1 MKNCHFFILPFD
13 LFLVNLQINIYY
25 IMDNEENELTQ
36 GGGQIFDINIE
47 EHMKTAY
54 INYSM
59 SVIVSRA
66 LPDVRDGLKPVHRR
80 VLFGMFE
87 LGLYSN
93 RPTKKSARIV
103 GEVLGKY
110 HPHGDSSVYDAMV
123 RLAQPWSMRY
133 PLVDG
138 QGNFGSIDGDSPAA
152 MRYTEAR
159 LSKLAEEMLADLDKD
174 TVDFQNNFDD
184 SLREPV
190 VLPAKIPNLLL
201 NGSSGIA
208 VGMAT
213 NMPPHNLGEIV
224 DGIIAYIDNRDI
236 TVEELMNF
244 IKGPDFPTGGLI
256 YGIDGVIE
264 AYKTGRGR
272 VVVRGEAEF
281 VENNNKSQIIIHSIP
296 YQVNKSDLVQK
307 IANLVESKKIDGIT
321 DIRDESDRDGIRV
334 VIDLRRD
341 ANANV
346 ILNSLYKFSPLQS
359 SFSINNIALVN
370 GKPETLNLIQ
380 LIHYYVEHRHE
391 VIIRRS
397 KYELNEAEKRAHI
410 LQGLLKALDFID
422 EVIAIIRASETV
434 DLAKTNLMERF
445 DFSDIQASAI
455 VDMRLRTLT
464 GLERDKLESEY
475 NELMKKI
482 AYLKDVLS
490 NVDLQMQIIKDEL
503 LEIKQKYNDKPRT
516 EIDVHGKNVRIED
529 LIADEPVVI
538 TISHLGYIKR
548 TKLSDYR
555 SQNRGGKGKI
565 ASDIRNEDFIENIY
579 IATNHDYLLLF
590 TKKGKV
596 YWLRVFE
603 IPEAARNA
611 KGKPI
616 QNLIAIDA
624 DDKIQ
629 TIINTKNLED
639 ADAIKDDYVIFITTN
654 GIIKKTSLTFYA
666 RPRSSGIIALGIQED
681 DNLLQ
686 VAHTHGNSEIFVAT
700 SEGKAV
706 RFDEKEVRPMGR
718 TATGVKALS
727 LNSSTD
733 KVIGMVALENEN
745 QQILVISEKGYGKRS
760 LLSAYRKTHRGAKGV
775 KAMNITDKTG
785 NIVGIIDVDN
795 PDDDIMIIT
804 KNGIG
809 IRLNISNIPLL
820 NRVTQGVRIINL
832 NSDDAIAS
840 VAKIAH
846 DIDNGTINEIKD
858 DNLDIDETDVT
869 INQDANIDEF

>member
-1 MKNCHFFILPFD
+1 M
-13 LFLVNLQINIYY
+13 Y
-25 IMDNEENELTQ
+25 
-36 GGGQIFDINIE
+36 
-47 EHMKTAY
+47 
-54 INYSM
+54 
-59 SVIVSRA
+59 
-66 LPDVRDGLKPVHRR
+66 
-80 VLFGMFE
+80 E
-87 LGLYSN
+87 LGLFSN

-133 PLVDG
+133 PLVEG

-152 MRYTEAR
+152 MRYTEAK
-159 LSKLAEEMLADLDKD
+159 LTKLAEEMLADLEKD

-184 SLREPV
+184 SLKEPT

-201 NGSSGIA
+201 NGASGIA

-213 NMPPHNLGEIV
+213 NMPPHNLSEVV

-236 TVEELMNF
+236 TVEELMNY
-244 IKGPDFPTGGLI
+244 IKGPDCPTGGLI

-264 AYKTGRGR
+264 AYNTGRGR
-272 VVVRGEAEF
+272 VCIRGEAEII
-281 VENNNKSQIIIHSIP
+281 EHNNKHQIIISSIP

-307 IANLVESKKIDGIT
+307 MAALVESKKIDGIT
-321 DIRDESDRDGIRV
+321 DIRDESDREGIRI
-334 VIDLRRD
+334 VIDMRRD

-346 ILNSLYKFSPLQS
+346 ILNSLYRFSPLQS
-359 SFSINNIALVN
+359 TFSINNIALVN

-397 KYELNEAEKRAHI
+397 QYELNEAEKRAHI
-410 LQGLLKALDFID
+410 LEGLLKALDFID
-422 EVIAIIRASETV
+422 EVIAIIRSSETV
-434 DLAKTNLMERF
+434 EIAKNGLMQRF
-445 DFSDIQASAI
+445 DFTDIQATAI
-455 VDMRLRTLT
+455 IDMRLRTLT
-464 GLERDKLESEY
+464 GLERDKLQSEY
-475 NELMKKI
+475 DELMKKI
-482 AYLKDVLS
+482 AYLKHVLS
-490 NVDLQMQIIKDEL
+490 DENLQMQIIKDEL
-503 LEIKQKYNDKPRT
+503 LEIKQKYGDKPRT
-516 EIDVHGKNVRIED
+516 DIDIHGKNVRIED

-565 ASDIRNEDFIENIY
+565 ASDIRDEDFIENLY

-590 TKKGKV
+590 TRKGKV

-616 QNLIAIDA
+616 QNLIALDS

-629 TIINTKNLED
+629 TIINTKNLD
-639 ADAIKDDYVIFITTN
+639 DHDAIKNDYVIFITTK
-654 GIIKKTSLTFYA
+654 GIIKKTSLTAFA
-666 RPRSSGIIALGIQED
+666 RPRSTGIIALNIRDGD
-681 DNLLQ
+681 DLLQ
-686 VAHTHGNSEIFVAT
+686 VALTHGKSEIVVAT
-700 SEGKAV
+700 SQGKTV
-706 RFDEKEVRPMGR
+706 RFNEEEVRPMGR
-718 TATGVKALS
+718 TAIGVKAITLS
-727 LNSSTD
+727 SKDDS
-733 KVIGMVALENEN
+733 VIGMVVMEDEN

-760 LLSAYRKTHRGAKGV
+760 FLSAYRKTHRATKGI
-775 KAMNITDKTG
+775 KAMNITEKTG
-785 NIVGIIDVDN
+785 KLISIIDVTN
-795 PDDDIMIIT
+795 ENDDIMLIT

-809 IRLNISNIPLL
+809 IRLNISNIRLQ
-820 NRVTQGVRIINL
+820 NRVTQGSRLIQLQN
-832 NSDDAIAS
+832 DDAIAS

-846 DIDNGTINEIKD
+846 DIDDDDTENIEAEISLEENNE
-858 DNLDIDETDVT
+858 
-869 INQDANIDEF
+869 

>member
-1 MKNCHFFILPFD
+1 
-13 LFLVNLQINIYY
+13 
-25 IMDNEENELTQ
+25 MDNEENELTQ

-80 VLFGMFE
+80 VLFGMYE

-133 PLVDG
+133 PLVEG

-159 LSKLAEEMLADLDKD
+159 LSKLAEEMLADLEKD

-184 SLREPV
+184 SLREPM
-190 VLPAKIPNLLL
+190 VLPSKIPNLLL

-213 NMPPHNLGEIV
+213 NMPPHNLGEVV

-236 TVEELMNF
+236 TVEELMNY

-272 VVVRGEAEF
+272 VVIRGEAEF
-281 VENNNKSQIIIHSIP
+281 VENNNKSQIIISSIP

-307 IANLVESKKIDGIT
+307 IADLVESKKIDGIT

-434 DLAKTNLMERF
+434 DIAKANLMERF
-445 DFSDIQASAI
+445 DFSDIQAAAI

-475 NELMKKI
+475 DELMKKI

-490 NVDLQMQIIKDEL
+490 NVDLQMQIIKNEL

-565 ASDIRNEDFIENIY
+565 ASDIRNEDFIENLY

-629 TIINTKNLED
+629 TIINTKNLEN

-666 RPRSSGIIALGIQED
+666 RPRNSGIIALGIQDD

-686 VAHTHGNSEIFVAT
+686 VALTHGNSEIFVAT

-706 RFDEKEVRPMGR
+706 RFNEEEVRPMGR

-760 LLSAYRKTHRGAKGV
+760 LLSAYRKTHRGAKGI
-775 KAMNITDKTG
+775 KAMNTTDKTG
-785 NIVGIIDVDN
+785 NLISIIDVDN

-809 IRLNISNIPLL
+809 IRLNISNMPLL

-846 DIDNGTINEIKD
+846 DIDNSSINEIEE
-858 DNLDIDETDVT
+858 DNIDIDETDATDAT
-869 INQDANIDEF
+869 INQDANLEEL

>member
-1 MKNCHFFILPFD
+1 
-13 LFLVNLQINIYY
+13 
-25 IMDNEENELTQ
+25 MDNEENELTQ

-80 VLFGMFE
+80 VLFGMYE

-133 PLVDG
+133 PLVEG

-159 LSKLAEEMLADLDKD
+159 LSKLAEEMLADLEKD

-184 SLREPV
+184 SLREPM
-190 VLPAKIPNLLL
+190 VLPSKIPNLLL

-213 NMPPHNLGEIV
+213 NMPPHNLGEVV

-272 VVVRGEAEF
+272 VVIRGEAEF
-281 VENNNKSQIIIHSIP
+281 VENNNKSQIIISSIP

-307 IANLVESKKIDGIT
+307 IADLVESKKIDGIT

-434 DLAKTNLMERF
+434 DIAKANLMERF
-445 DFSDIQASAI
+445 DFSDIQATAI

-475 NELMKKI
+475 DELMKKI

-490 NVDLQMQIIKDEL
+490 NVDLQMQIIKNEL

-565 ASDIRNEDFIENIY
+565 ASDIRNEDFIENLY

-629 TIINTKNLED
+629 TIINTKNLEN

-666 RPRSSGIIALGIQED
+666 RPRNSGIIALGIQDD

-686 VAHTHGNSEIFVAT
+686 VALTHGNSEIFVAT

-706 RFDEKEVRPMGR
+706 RFNEEEVRPMGR

-760 LLSAYRKTHRGAKGV
+760 LLSAYRKTHRGAKGI
-775 KAMNITDKTG
+775 KAMNTTDKTG
-785 NIVGIIDVDN
+785 NLISIIDVDN

-809 IRLNISNIPLL
+809 IRLNISNMPLL

-846 DIDNGTINEIKD
+846 DIDNSSINEIEE
-858 DNLDIDETDVT
+858 DNLDIDETDAT
-869 INQDANIDEF
+869 INQDANLEEL

>member
-152 MRYTEAR
+152 MRYTEAK

-184 SLREPV
+184 SLREPM

-236 TVEELMNF
+236 TVEELMKF

-281 VENNNKSQIIIHSIP
+281 VENNNKSQIIISSIP

-307 IANLVESKKIDGIT
+307 IADLVESKKIDGIT

-397 KYELNEAEKRAHI
+397 RYELNEAEKRAHI

-434 DLAKTNLMERF
+434 DIAKTNLMERF

>member
-1 MKNCHFFILPFD
+1 
-13 LFLVNLQINIYY
+13 
-25 IMDNEENELTQ
+25 MDNEENELTQ

-80 VLFGMFE
+80 VLFGMYE

-133 PLVDG
+133 PLVEG

-159 LSKLAEEMLADLDKD
+159 LSKLAEEMLADLEKD

-184 SLREPV
+184 SLREPM
-190 VLPAKIPNLLL
+190 VLPSKIPNLLL

-213 NMPPHNLGEIV
+213 NMPPHNLGEVV

-272 VVVRGEAEF
+272 VVIRGEAEF
-281 VENNNKSQIIIHSIP
+281 VENNNKSQIIISSIP

-307 IANLVESKKIDGIT
+307 IADLVESKKIDGIT

-434 DLAKTNLMERF
+434 DIAKANLMERF
-445 DFSDIQASAI
+445 DFSDIQATAI

-475 NELMKKI
+475 DELMKKI

-490 NVDLQMQIIKDEL
+490 NVDLQMQIIKNEL

-565 ASDIRNEDFIENIY
+565 ASDIRNEDFIENLY

-629 TIINTKNLED
+629 TIINTKNLEN

-666 RPRSSGIIALGIQED
+666 RPRNSGIIALGIQDD

-686 VAHTHGNSEIFVAT
+686 VALTHGNSEIFVAT

-706 RFDEKEVRPMGR
+706 RFNEGEVRPMGR

-760 LLSAYRKTHRGAKGV
+760 LLSAYRKTHRGAKGI
-775 KAMNITDKTG
+775 KAMNTTDKTG
-785 NIVGIIDVDN
+785 NLISIIDVDN

-809 IRLNISNIPLL
+809 IRLNISNMPLL

-846 DIDNGTINEIKD
+846 DIDNSSINEIEE
-858 DNLDIDETDVT
+858 DNIDIDETDATDAT
-869 INQDANIDEF
+869 INQDANLEEL

>member
-1 MKNCHFFILPFD
+1 
-13 LFLVNLQINIYY
+13 
-25 IMDNEENELTQ
+25 MDNEANELTQ

-152 MRYTEAR
+152 MRYTEAK

-184 SLREPV
+184 SLREPM
-190 VLPAKIPNLLL
+190 VLPSKIPNLLL

-236 TVEELMNF
+236 TVEELMKF

-281 VENNNKSQIIIHSIP
+281 VENNNKSQIIISSIP

-307 IANLVESKKIDGIT
+307 IADLVESKKIDGIT

-397 KYELNEAEKRAHI
+397 RYELNEAEKRAHI

-434 DLAKTNLMERF
+434 DIAKTNLMERF

>member
-1 MKNCHFFILPFD
+1 
-13 LFLVNLQINIYY
+13 
-25 IMDNEENELTQ
+25 MDNEENELTQ

-80 VLFGMFE
+80 VLFGMYE

-133 PLVDG
+133 PLVEG

-159 LSKLAEEMLADLDKD
+159 LSKLAEEMLADLEKD

-184 SLREPV
+184 SLREPM
-190 VLPAKIPNLLL
+190 VLPSKIPNLLL

-213 NMPPHNLGEIV
+213 NMPPHNLGEVV

-272 VVVRGEAEF
+272 VVIRGEAEF
-281 VENNNKSQIIIHSIP
+281 VENNNKSQIIISSIP

-307 IANLVESKKIDGIT
+307 IADLVESKKIDGIT

-434 DLAKTNLMERF
+434 DIAKANLMERF
-445 DFSDIQASAI
+445 DFSDIQATAI

-475 NELMKKI
+475 DELMKKI

-490 NVDLQMQIIKDEL
+490 NVDLQMQIIKNEL

-565 ASDIRNEDFIENIY
+565 ASDIRNEDFIENLY

-629 TIINTKNLED
+629 TIINTKNLENT
-639 ADAIKDDYVIFITTN
+639 DAIKDDYVIFITTN

-666 RPRSSGIIALGIQED
+666 RPRNSGIIALGIQDD

-686 VAHTHGNSEIFVAT
+686 VALTHGNSEIFVAT

-706 RFDEKEVRPMGR
+706 RFNEEEVRPMGR

-760 LLSAYRKTHRGAKGV
+760 LLSAYRKTHRGAKGI
-775 KAMNITDKTG
+775 KAMNTTDKTG
-785 NIVGIIDVDN
+785 NLISIIDVDN

-809 IRLNISNIPLL
+809 IRLNISNMPLL

-846 DIDNGTINEIKD
+846 DIDNSSINEIEE
-858 DNLDIDETDVT
+858 DNIDIDETDAT
-869 INQDANIDEF
+869 INQDANLDEL

>member
-1 MKNCHFFILPFD
+1 
-13 LFLVNLQINIYY
+13 
-25 IMDNEENELTQ
+25 MDNEENELTQ

-80 VLFGMFE
+80 VLFGMYE

-133 PLVDG
+133 PLVEG

-159 LSKLAEEMLADLDKD
+159 LSKLAEEMLADLEKD

-184 SLREPV
+184 SLREPM
-190 VLPAKIPNLLL
+190 VLPSKIPNLLL

-213 NMPPHNLGEIV
+213 NMPPHNLGEVV

-236 TVEELMNF
+236 TVEELMNY

-272 VVVRGEAEF
+272 VVIRGEAEF
-281 VENNNKSQIIIHSIP
+281 VENNNKSQIIISSIP

-307 IANLVESKKIDGIT
+307 IADLVESKKIDGIT

-434 DLAKTNLMERF
+434 DIAKANLMERF
-445 DFSDIQASAI
+445 DFSDIQATAI

-475 NELMKKI
+475 DELMKKI

-490 NVDLQMQIIKDEL
+490 NVDLQMQIIKNEL

-565 ASDIRNEDFIENIY
+565 ASDIRNEDFIENLY

-629 TIINTKNLED
+629 TIINTKNLEN

-666 RPRSSGIIALGIQED
+666 RPRNSGIIALGIQDD

-686 VAHTHGNSEIFVAT
+686 VALTHGNSEIFVAT

-706 RFDEKEVRPMGR
+706 RFNEGEVRPMGR

-760 LLSAYRKTHRGAKGV
+760 LLSAYRKTHRGAKGI
-775 KAMNITDKTG
+775 KAMNTTDKTG
-785 NIVGIIDVDN
+785 NLISIIDVDN

-809 IRLNISNIPLL
+809 IRLNISNMPLL

-846 DIDNGTINEIKD
+846 DIDNSSINEMEE
-858 DNLDIDETDVT
+858 DNLDIDETDAT
-869 INQDANIDEF
+869 INQNANLEEL

>member
-1 MKNCHFFILPFD
+1 
-13 LFLVNLQINIYY
+13 
-25 IMDNEENELTQ
+25 
-36 GGGQIFDINIE
+36 
-47 EHMKTAY
+47 
-54 INYSM
+54 
-59 SVIVSRA
+59 
-66 LPDVRDGLKPVHRR
+66 
-80 VLFGMFE
+80 
-87 LGLYSN
+87 
-93 RPTKKSARIV
+93 
-103 GEVLGKY
+103 
-110 HPHGDSSVYDAMV
+110 
-123 RLAQPWSMRY
+123 
-133 PLVDG
+133 
-138 QGNFGSIDGDSPAA
+138 
-152 MRYTEAR
+152 
-159 LSKLAEEMLADLDKD
+159 
-174 TVDFQNNFDD
+174 
-184 SLREPV
+184 
-190 VLPAKIPNLLL
+190 
-201 NGSSGIA
+201 
-208 VGMAT
+208 
-213 NMPPHNLGEIV
+213 
-224 DGIIAYIDNRDI
+224 
-236 TVEELMNF
+236 
-244 IKGPDFPTGGLI
+244 
-256 YGIDGVIE
+256 
-264 AYKTGRGR
+264 
-272 VVVRGEAEF
+272 
-281 VENNNKSQIIIHSIP
+281 
-296 YQVNKSDLVQK
+296 
-307 IANLVESKKIDGIT
+307 
-321 DIRDESDRDGIRV
+321 
-334 VIDLRRD
+334 
-341 ANANV
+341 
-346 ILNSLYKFSPLQS
+346 KFSPLQS

-380 LIHYYVEHRHE
+380 LIHYCVEHRHE

-434 DLAKTNLMERF
+434 DIAKANLMERF
-445 DFSDIQASAI
+445 DFSDIQATAI

-475 NELMKKI
+475 DELMKKI

-490 NVDLQMQIIKDEL
+490 NVDLQMQIIKNEL

-565 ASDIRNEDFIENIY
+565 ASDIRNEDFIENLY

-629 TIINTKNLED
+629 TIINTKNLEN

-666 RPRSSGIIALGIQED
+666 RPRNSGIIALGIQDD

-686 VAHTHGNSEIFVAT
+686 VALTHGNSEIFVAT

-706 RFDEKEVRPMGR
+706 RFNEEEVRPMGR

-760 LLSAYRKTHRGAKGV
+760 LLSAYRKTHRGAKGI
-775 KAMNITDKTG
+775 KAMNTTDKTG
-785 NIVGIIDVDN
+785 NLVSIIDVDN

-809 IRLNISNIPLL
+809 IRLNISNMPLL

-846 DIDNGTINEIKD
+846 DIDNSSINEI
-858 DNLDIDETDVT
+858 E
-869 INQDANIDEF
+869 

>member
-1 MKNCHFFILPFD
+1 
-13 LFLVNLQINIYY
+13 
-25 IMDNEENELTQ
+25 MDNENELTQ
-36 GGGQIFDINIE
+36 EGGQIFDINIE

-80 VLFGMFE
+80 VLYGMDG
-87 LGLYSN
+87 LGLASN
-93 RPTKKSARIV
+93 KATKKSARIV

-133 PLVDG
+133 PLVEG

-159 LSKLAEEMLADLDKD
+159 LTKLAEEMLADLDKD

-184 SLREPV
+184 SLTEPT

-201 NGSSGIA
+201 NGASGIA

-213 NMPPHNLGEIV
+213 NMPPHNLGEVVDAIV
-224 DGIIAYIDNRDI
+224 AYIDNRNI
-236 TVEELMNF
+236 TVEELMNY
-244 IKGPDFPTGGLI
+244 IKGPDFPTGGII

-281 VENNNKSQIIIHSIP
+281 VENNNKSQIIISSIP

-307 IANLVESKKIDGIT
+307 IAELVETKKIDGIT
-321 DIRDESDRDGIRV
+321 DIRDESNREGIRI

-391 VIIRRS
+391 VVIRRS
-397 KYELNEAEKRAHI
+397 KFELNEAEKRAHI

-434 DLAKTNLMERF
+434 DIAKTNLIERF
-445 DFSDIQASAI
+445 DFSDIQATAI

-464 GLERDKLESEY
+464 GLERDKLQSEY
-475 NELMKKI
+475 DELMKKI
-482 AYLKDVLS
+482 AYLKDILS
-490 NVDLQMQIIKDEL
+490 NVDLQMKIIKDEL
-503 LEIKQKYNDKPRT
+503 LEIKEKYNDKTRT

-538 TISHLGYIKR
+538 TISHMGYIKR
-548 TKLSDYR
+548 TKLTDYR

-590 TKKGKV
+590 TKKAKV

-629 TIINTKNLED
+629 TIINTKNLD
-639 ADAIKDDYVIFITTN
+639 NPDAIKDDYVIFITTK
-654 GIIKKTSLTFYA
+654 GIIKKTSLSFYA
-666 RPRSSGIIALGIQED
+666 RPRSSGIIALGIQD
-681 DNLLQ
+681 DDDLLQ
-686 VAHTHGNSEIFVAT
+686 VALTHGNSEIFVAT

-706 RFDEKEVRPMGR
+706 RFNEKEVRPMGR

-727 LNSSTD
+727 LNSDTD

-760 LLSAYRKTHRGAKGV
+760 LLSAYRKTHRSAKGI
-775 KAMNITDKTG
+775 KAMNITSKTG
-785 NIVGIIDVDN
+785 NLIGIIDVN
-795 PDDDIMIIT
+795 NENDDIMIIT

-809 IRLNISNIPLL
+809 IRLNIANIPLL

-840 VAKIAH
+840 IAKIAH
-846 DIDNGTINEIKD
+846 DIDSSSLNEDDETPDTNETDIIINQ
-858 DNLDIDETDVT
+858 DNDIDE
-869 INQDANIDEF
+869 F

>member
-1 MKNCHFFILPFD
+1 
-13 LFLVNLQINIYY
+13 
-25 IMDNEENELTQ
+25 MDNEENELTQ

-80 VLFGMFE
+80 VLFGMYE

-133 PLVDG
+133 PLVEG

-159 LSKLAEEMLADLDKD
+159 LSKLAEEMLADLEKD

-184 SLREPV
+184 SLREPM
-190 VLPAKIPNLLL
+190 VLPSKIPNLLL

-213 NMPPHNLGEIV
+213 NMPPHNLGEVV

-272 VVVRGEAEF
+272 VVIRGEAEF
-281 VENNNKSQIIIHSIP
+281 VENNNKSQIIISSIP

-307 IANLVESKKIDGIT
+307 IADLVESKKIDGIT

-434 DLAKTNLMERF
+434 DIAKANLMERF
-445 DFSDIQASAI
+445 DFSDIQATAI

-475 NELMKKI
+475 DELMKKI

-490 NVDLQMQIIKDEL
+490 NVDLQMQIIKNEL

-565 ASDIRNEDFIENIY
+565 ASDIRNEDFIENLY

-629 TIINTKNLED
+629 TIINTKNLEN

-666 RPRSSGIIALGIQED
+666 RPRNSGIIALGIQDD

-686 VAHTHGNSEIFVAT
+686 VALTHGNSEIFVAT

-706 RFDEKEVRPMGR
+706 RFNEEEVRPMGR

-760 LLSAYRKTHRGAKGV
+760 LLSAYRKTHRGAKGI
-775 KAMNITDKTG
+775 KAMNTTDKTG
-785 NIVGIIDVDN
+785 NLISIIDVDN

-809 IRLNISNIPLL
+809 IRLNISNMPLL

-846 DIDNGTINEIKD
+846 DIDNSSINEIEE
-858 DNLDIDETDVT
+858 DNIDIDETDAT
-869 INQDANIDEF
+869 INQDANLEEL

>member
-1 MKNCHFFILPFD
+1 
-13 LFLVNLQINIYY
+13 
-25 IMDNEENELTQ
+25 MDNEANELTQ

-152 MRYTEAR
+152 MRYTEAK

-184 SLREPV
+184 SLREPM
-190 VLPAKIPNLLL
+190 VLPSKIPNLLL

-213 NMPPHNLGEIV
+213 NMPPHNLGEVI

-281 VENNNKSQIIIHSIP
+281 VENNNKSQIIISSIP

-307 IANLVESKKIDGIT
+307 IADLVESKKIDGIT

-397 KYELNEAEKRAHI
+397 RYELNEAEKRAHI

-434 DLAKTNLMERF
+434 DIAKTNLMERF

-706 RFDEKEVRPMGR
+706 RFNEKEVRPMGR

-733 KVIGMVALENEN
+733 KVIGMVALESEN

-785 NIVGIIDVDN
+785 NIVSIIDVDN

-846 DIDNGTINEIKD
+846 DIDNGSINEIEE
-858 DNLDIDETDVT
+858 DNLNNDETDVT
-869 INQDANIDEF
+869 INQDANLDEF

>member
-1 MKNCHFFILPFD
+1 
-13 LFLVNLQINIYY
+13 
-25 IMDNEENELTQ
+25 MDNEENELTQ

-80 VLFGMFE
+80 VLFGMYE

-133 PLVDG
+133 PLVEG

-159 LSKLAEEMLADLDKD
+159 LSKLAEEMLADLEKD

-184 SLREPV
+184 SLREPM
-190 VLPAKIPNLLL
+190 VLPSKIPNLLL

-213 NMPPHNLGEIV
+213 NMPPHNLGEVV

-236 TVEELMNF
+236 TVEELMNY

-272 VVVRGEAEF
+272 VVIRGEAEF
-281 VENNNKSQIIIHSIP
+281 VENNNKSQIIISSIP

-307 IANLVESKKIDGIT
+307 IADLVESKKIDGIT

-434 DLAKTNLMERF
+434 DIAKANLMERF
-445 DFSDIQASAI
+445 DFSDIQATAI

-475 NELMKKI
+475 DELMKKI

-490 NVDLQMQIIKDEL
+490 NVDLQMQIIKNEL

-565 ASDIRNEDFIENIY
+565 ASDIRNEDFIENLY

-629 TIINTKNLED
+629 TIINTKNLEN

-666 RPRSSGIIALGIQED
+666 RPRNSGIIALGIQDD

-686 VAHTHGNSEIFVAT
+686 VALTHGNSEIFVAT

-706 RFDEKEVRPMGR
+706 RFNEEEVRPMGR

-760 LLSAYRKTHRGAKGV
+760 LLSAYRKTHRGAKGI
-775 KAMNITDKTG
+775 KAMNTTDKTG
-785 NIVGIIDVDN
+785 NLISIIDVDN

-809 IRLNISNIPLL
+809 IRLNISNMPLL

-846 DIDNGTINEIKD
+846 DIDNSSINEIEE
-858 DNLDIDETDVT
+858 DNLDIDETDAT
-869 INQDANIDEF
+869 INQDANLDEL

>member
-1 MKNCHFFILPFD
+1 MI
-13 LFLVNLQINIYY
+13 
-25 IMDNEENELTQ
+25 
-36 GGGQIFDINIE
+36 
-47 EHMKTAY
+47 
-54 INYSM
+54 
-59 SVIVSRA
+59 
-66 LPDVRDGLKPVHRR
+66 
-80 VLFGMFE
+80 
-87 LGLYSN
+87 
-93 RPTKKSARIV
+93 
-103 GEVLGKY
+103 
-110 HPHGDSSVYDAMV
+110 
-123 RLAQPWSMRY
+123 
-133 PLVDG
+133 
-138 QGNFGSIDGDSPAA
+138 
-152 MRYTEAR
+152 
-159 LSKLAEEMLADLDKD
+159 
-174 TVDFQNNFDD
+174 
-184 SLREPV
+184 
-190 VLPAKIPNLLL
+190 
-201 NGSSGIA
+201 
-208 VGMAT
+208 
-213 NMPPHNLGEIV
+213 
-224 DGIIAYIDNRDI
+224 
-236 TVEELMNF
+236 
-244 IKGPDFPTGGLI
+244 
-256 YGIDGVIE
+256 
-264 AYKTGRGR
+264 
-272 VVVRGEAEF
+272 RGEAEF
-281 VENNNKSQIIIHSIP
+281 VENNNKSQIIISSIP

-307 IANLVESKKIDGIT
+307 IADLVESKKIDGIT

-434 DLAKTNLMERF
+434 DIAKANLMERF
-445 DFSDIQASAI
+445 DFSDIQATAI

-475 NELMKKI
+475 DELMKKI

-490 NVDLQMQIIKDEL
+490 NVDLQMQIIKNEL

-629 TIINTKNLED
+629 TIINTKNLEN

-666 RPRSSGIIALGIQED
+666 RPRNSGIIALGIQDD

-686 VAHTHGNSEIFVAT
+686 VALTHGNSEIFVAT

-706 RFDEKEVRPMGR
+706 RFNEEEVRPMGR

-760 LLSAYRKTHRGAKGV
+760 LLSAYRKTHRGAKGI
-775 KAMNITDKTG
+775 KAMNTTDKTG
-785 NIVGIIDVDN
+785 NLISIIDFDN

-809 IRLNISNIPLL
+809 IRLNISNMPLL

-846 DIDNGTINEIKD
+846 DIDNSSINEIEE
-858 DNLDIDETDVT
+858 DNIDIDETDAT
-869 INQDANIDEF
+869 INQDANLEEL

>member
-1 MKNCHFFILPFD
+1 
-13 LFLVNLQINIYY
+13 
-25 IMDNEENELTQ
+25 MDEENELTQ

-152 MRYTEAR
+152 MRYTEAK

-184 SLREPV
+184 SLREPM

-281 VENNNKSQIIIHSIP
+281 VENNNKSQIIISSIP

-321 DIRDESDRDGIRV
+321 DIRDESDKDGIRV

-434 DLAKTNLMERF
+434 DLAKANLIERF
-445 DFSDIQASAI
+445 DFSDIQATAI

-475 NELMKKI
+475 DELMKKI
-482 AYLKDVLS
+482 AYLQDVLS

-565 ASDIRNEDFIENIY
+565 ASDIRNEDFIENLY

-616 QNLIAIDA
+616 QNLIAINA

-629 TIINTKNLED
+629 TIINTKNLENT
-639 ADAIKDDYVIFITTN
+639 DAIKDDYVIFITTN

>member
-1 MKNCHFFILPFD
+1 
-13 LFLVNLQINIYY
+13 
-25 IMDNEENELTQ
+25 MDNEENELTQ

-80 VLFGMFE
+80 VLFGMYE

-133 PLVDG
+133 PLVEG

-159 LSKLAEEMLADLDKD
+159 LSKLAEEMLADLEKD

-184 SLREPV
+184 SLREPM
-190 VLPAKIPNLLL
+190 VLPSKIPNLLL

-213 NMPPHNLGEIV
+213 NMPPHNLGEVV

-236 TVEELMNF
+236 TVEELMNY

-272 VVVRGEAEF
+272 VVIRGEAEF
-281 VENNNKSQIIIHSIP
+281 VENNNKSQIIISSIP

-307 IANLVESKKIDGIT
+307 IADLVESKKIDGIT

-434 DLAKTNLMERF
+434 DIAKANLMERF
-445 DFSDIQASAI
+445 DFSDIQATAI

-475 NELMKKI
+475 DELMKKI

-490 NVDLQMQIIKDEL
+490 NVDLQMQIIKNEL

-565 ASDIRNEDFIENIY
+565 ASDIRNEDFIENLY

-629 TIINTKNLED
+629 TIINTKNLEN

-666 RPRSSGIIALGIQED
+666 RPRNSGIIALGIQDD

-686 VAHTHGNSEIFVAT
+686 VALTHGNSEIFVAT

-706 RFDEKEVRPMGR
+706 RFNEEEVRPMGR

-760 LLSAYRKTHRGAKGV
+760 LLSVYRKTHRGAKGI
-775 KAMNITDKTG
+775 KAMNTTDKTG
-785 NIVGIIDVDN
+785 NLVSIIDVDN

-809 IRLNISNIPLL
+809 IRLNISNMPLL

-846 DIDNGTINEIKD
+846 DIDNSSINEIEE
-858 DNLDIDETDVT
+858 DNLDIDETDAT
-869 INQDANIDEF
+869 INQDANLEEL

>member
-1 MKNCHFFILPFD
+1 
-13 LFLVNLQINIYY
+13 
-25 IMDNEENELTQ
+25 MDNEENELTQ

-80 VLFGMFE
+80 VLFGMYE

-133 PLVDG
+133 PLVEG

-159 LSKLAEEMLADLDKD
+159 LSKLAEEMLADLEKD

-184 SLREPV
+184 SLREPM
-190 VLPAKIPNLLL
+190 VLPSKIPNLLL

-213 NMPPHNLGEIV
+213 NMPPHNLGEVV

-236 TVEELMNF
+236 TVEELMNY

-272 VVVRGEAEF
+272 VVIRGEAEF
-281 VENNNKSQIIIHSIP
+281 VENNNKSQIIISSIP

-307 IANLVESKKIDGIT
+307 IADLVESKKIDGIT

-434 DLAKTNLMERF
+434 DIAKANLMERF
-445 DFSDIQASAI
+445 DFSDIQATAI

-475 NELMKKI
+475 DELMKKI

-490 NVDLQMQIIKDEL
+490 NVDLQMQIIKNEL

-565 ASDIRNEDFIENIY
+565 ASDIRNEDFIENLY

-629 TIINTKNLED
+629 TIINTKNLEN

-666 RPRSSGIIALGIQED
+666 RPRNSGIIALGIQDD

-686 VAHTHGNSEIFVAT
+686 VALTHGNSEIFVAT

-706 RFDEKEVRPMGR
+706 RFNEEEVRPMGR

-760 LLSAYRKTHRGAKGV
+760 LLSAYRKTHRGAKGI
-775 KAMNITDKTG
+775 KAMNTTDKTG
-785 NIVGIIDVDN
+785 NLVSIIDVDN

-809 IRLNISNIPLL
+809 IRLNISNMPLL

-846 DIDNGTINEIKD
+846 DIDNSSINEIEE
-858 DNLDIDETDVT
+858 DNLDIDETDAT
-869 INQDANIDEF
+869 INQNANLEEL

>member
-1 MKNCHFFILPFD
+1 
-13 LFLVNLQINIYY
+13 
-25 IMDNEENELTQ
+25 MDNEENELTQ

-80 VLFGMFE
+80 VLFGMYE

-133 PLVDG
+133 PLVEG

-159 LSKLAEEMLADLDKD
+159 LSKLAEEMLADLEKD

-184 SLREPV
+184 SLREPM
-190 VLPAKIPNLLL
+190 VLPSKIPNLLL

-213 NMPPHNLGEIV
+213 NMPPHNLGEVV

-272 VVVRGEAEF
+272 VVIRGEAEF
-281 VENNNKSQIIIHSIP
+281 VENNNKSQIIISSIP

-307 IANLVESKKIDGIT
+307 IADLVESKKIDGIT

-434 DLAKTNLMERF
+434 DIAKANLMERF
-445 DFSDIQASAI
+445 DFSDIQAAAI

-475 NELMKKI
+475 DELMKKI

-490 NVDLQMQIIKDEL
+490 NVDLQMQIIKNEL

-565 ASDIRNEDFIENIY
+565 ASDIRNEDFIENLY

-629 TIINTKNLED
+629 TIINTKNLEN

-666 RPRSSGIIALGIQED
+666 RPRNSGIIALGIQDD

-686 VAHTHGNSEIFVAT
+686 VALTHGNSEIFVAT

-706 RFDEKEVRPMGR
+706 RFNEEEVRPMGR

-760 LLSAYRKTHRGAKGV
+760 LLSAYRKTHRGAKGI
-775 KAMNITDKTG
+775 KAMNTTDKTG
-785 NIVGIIDVDN
+785 NLISIIDVDN

-809 IRLNISNIPLL
+809 IRLNISNMPLL

-846 DIDNGTINEIKD
+846 DIDNSSINEMEE
-858 DNLDIDETDVT
+858 DNLDIDETDAT
-869 INQDANIDEF
+869 INQDANLDEL

>member
-1 MKNCHFFILPFD
+1 
-13 LFLVNLQINIYY
+13 
-25 IMDNEENELTQ
+25 MDNEENELTQ

-80 VLFGMFE
+80 VLFGMYE

-133 PLVDG
+133 PLVEG

-159 LSKLAEEMLADLDKD
+159 LSKLAEEMLADLEKD

-184 SLREPV
+184 SLREPM
-190 VLPAKIPNLLL
+190 VLPSKIPNLLL

-213 NMPPHNLGEIV
+213 NMPPHNLGEVV

-272 VVVRGEAEF
+272 VVIRGEAEF
-281 VENNNKSQIIIHSIP
+281 VENNNKSQIIISSIP

-307 IANLVESKKIDGIT
+307 IADLVESKKIDGIT

-434 DLAKTNLMERF
+434 DIAKANLMERF
-445 DFSDIQASAI
+445 DFSDIQATAI

-475 NELMKKI
+475 DELMKKI

-490 NVDLQMQIIKDEL
+490 NVDLQMQIIKNEL

-565 ASDIRNEDFIENIY
+565 ASDIRNEDFIENLY

-629 TIINTKNLED
+629 TIINTKNLEN

-666 RPRSSGIIALGIQED
+666 RPRNSGIIALGIQDD

-686 VAHTHGNSEIFVAT
+686 VALTHGNSEIFVAT

-706 RFDEKEVRPMGR
+706 RFNEEEVRPMGR

-760 LLSAYRKTHRGAKGV
+760 LLSAYRKTHRGAKGI
-775 KAMNITDKTG
+775 KAMNTTDKTG
-785 NIVGIIDVDN
+785 NLVSIIDVDN

-809 IRLNISNIPLL
+809 IRLNISNMPLL

-846 DIDNGTINEIKD
+846 DIDNSSINEIEE
-858 DNLDIDETDVT
+858 DNLDIDETDAT
-869 INQDANIDEF
+869 INQDANLEEL

>member
-1 MKNCHFFILPFD
+1 M
-13 LFLVNLQINIYY
+13 
-25 IMDNEENELTQ
+25 MDNENELTQ
-36 GGGQIFDINIE
+36 EGGQIFDINIE

-80 VLFGMFE
+80 VLYGMDG
-87 LGLYSN
+87 LGLASN
-93 RPTKKSARIV
+93 KATKKSARIV

-133 PLVDG
+133 PLVEG

-159 LSKLAEEMLADLDKD
+159 LTKLAEEMLADLDKD

-184 SLREPV
+184 SLTEPT

-201 NGSSGIA
+201 NGASGIA

-213 NMPPHNLGEIV
+213 NMPPHNLGEVVDAIV
-224 DGIIAYIDNRDI
+224 AYIDNRNI
-236 TVEELMNF
+236 TVEELMNY
-244 IKGPDFPTGGLI
+244 IKGPDFPTGGII

-281 VENNNKSQIIIHSIP
+281 VENNNKSQIIISSIP

-307 IANLVESKKIDGIT
+307 IAELVETKKIDGIT
-321 DIRDESDRDGIRV
+321 DIRDESNREGIRI

-391 VIIRRS
+391 VVIRRS
-397 KYELNEAEKRAHI
+397 KFELNEAEKRAHI

-434 DLAKTNLMERF
+434 DIAKTNLIERF
-445 DFSDIQASAI
+445 DFSDIQATAI

-464 GLERDKLESEY
+464 GLERDKLQSEY
-475 NELMKKI
+475 DELMKKI
-482 AYLKDVLS
+482 AYLKDILS
-490 NVDLQMQIIKDEL
+490 NVDLQMKIIKDEL
-503 LEIKQKYNDKPRT
+503 LEIKEKYNDKTRT

-538 TISHLGYIKR
+538 TISHMGYIKR
-548 TKLSDYR
+548 TKLTDYR

-590 TKKGKV
+590 TKKAKV

-629 TIINTKNLED
+629 TIINTKNLD
-639 ADAIKDDYVIFITTN
+639 NPDAIKDDYVIFITTK
-654 GIIKKTSLTFYA
+654 GIIKKTSLSFYA
-666 RPRSSGIIALGIQED
+666 RPRSSGIIALGIQD
-681 DNLLQ
+681 DDDLLQ
-686 VAHTHGNSEIFVAT
+686 VALTHGNSEIFVAT

-706 RFDEKEVRPMGR
+706 RFNEKEVRPMGR

-727 LNSSTD
+727 LNSDTD

-760 LLSAYRKTHRGAKGV
+760 LLSAYRKTHRSAKGI
-775 KAMNITDKTG
+775 KAMNITSKTG
-785 NIVGIIDVDN
+785 NLIGIIDVN
-795 PDDDIMIIT
+795 NENDDIMIIT

-809 IRLNISNIPLL
+809 IRLNIANIPLL

-840 VAKIAH
+840 IAKIAH
-846 DIDNGTINEIKD
+846 DIDSSSLNEDDETPDTNETDIIINQ
-858 DNLDIDETDVT
+858 DNDIDE
-869 INQDANIDEF
+869 F

>member
-1 MKNCHFFILPFD
+1 
-13 LFLVNLQINIYY
+13 
-25 IMDNEENELTQ
+25 MDEENELTQ

-152 MRYTEAR
+152 MRYTEAK

-184 SLREPV
+184 SLREPM
-190 VLPAKIPNLLL
+190 VLPSKIPNLLL

-213 NMPPHNLGEIV
+213 NMPPHNLGEVI

-281 VENNNKSQIIIHSIP
+281 VENNNKSQIIISSIP

-307 IANLVESKKIDGIT
+307 IADLVESKKIDGIT

-397 KYELNEAEKRAHI
+397 RYELNEAEKRAHI

-434 DLAKTNLMERF
+434 DIAKTNLMERF

-745 QQILVISEKGYGKRS
+745 QQILVISKKGYGKRS

-785 NIVGIIDVDN
+785 NIVSIIDVDN

-846 DIDNGTINEIKD
+846 DIDNGSINEIEE
-858 DNLDIDETDVT
+858 DNLNNDETDVT
-869 INQDANIDEF
+869 INQDANLDEF

>member
-1 MKNCHFFILPFD
+1 
-13 LFLVNLQINIYY
+13 
-25 IMDNEENELTQ
+25 MDNEENELTQ

-80 VLFGMFE
+80 VLFGMYE

-133 PLVDG
+133 PLVEG

-159 LSKLAEEMLADLDKD
+159 LSKLAEEMLADLEKD

-184 SLREPV
+184 SLREPM
-190 VLPAKIPNLLL
+190 VLPSKIPNLLL

-213 NMPPHNLGEIV
+213 NMPPHNLGEVV

-236 TVEELMNF
+236 TVEELMNY

-272 VVVRGEAEF
+272 VVIRGEAEF
-281 VENNNKSQIIIHSIP
+281 VENNNKSQIIISSIP

-307 IANLVESKKIDGIT
+307 IADLVESKKIDGIT

-434 DLAKTNLMERF
+434 DIAKANLMERF
-445 DFSDIQASAI
+445 DFSDIQATAI

-475 NELMKKI
+475 DELMKKI

-490 NVDLQMQIIKDEL
+490 NVDLQMQIIKNEL

-565 ASDIRNEDFIENIY
+565 ASDIRNEDFIENLY

-629 TIINTKNLED
+629 TIINTKNLENT
-639 ADAIKDDYVIFITTN
+639 DAIKDDYVIFITTN

-666 RPRSSGIIALGIQED
+666 RPRNSGIIALGIQDD

-686 VAHTHGNSEIFVAT
+686 VALTHGNSEIFVAT

-706 RFDEKEVRPMGR
+706 RFNEEEVRPMGR

-760 LLSAYRKTHRGAKGV
+760 LLSAYRKTHRGAKGI
-775 KAMNITDKTG
+775 KAMNTTDKTG
-785 NIVGIIDVDN
+785 NLISIIDVDN

-809 IRLNISNIPLL
+809 IRLNISNMPLL

-846 DIDNGTINEIKD
+846 DIDNSSINEIEE
-858 DNLDIDETDVT
+858 DNLDIDETDAT
-869 INQDANIDEF
+869 INQDANLEEL

>member
-1 MKNCHFFILPFD
+1 
-13 LFLVNLQINIYY
+13 
-25 IMDNEENELTQ
+25 MDNEENELTQ

-133 PLVDG
+133 PLVEG

-159 LSKLAEEMLADLDKD
+159 LSKLAEEMLADLEKD

-184 SLREPV
+184 SLREPM
-190 VLPAKIPNLLL
+190 VLPSKIPNLLL

-213 NMPPHNLGEIV
+213 NMPPHNLGEVV

-236 TVEELMNF
+236 TVEELMNY

-272 VVVRGEAEF
+272 VVIRGEAEF
-281 VENNNKSQIIIHSIP
+281 VENNNKSQIIISSIP

-307 IANLVESKKIDGIT
+307 IADLVESKKIDGIT

-434 DLAKTNLMERF
+434 DIAKANLMERF
-445 DFSDIQASAI
+445 DFSDIQATAI

-475 NELMKKI
+475 DELMKKI

-490 NVDLQMQIIKDEL
+490 NVDLQMQIIKNEL

-565 ASDIRNEDFIENIY
+565 ASDIRNEDFIENLY

-629 TIINTKNLED
+629 TIINTKNLEN

-666 RPRSSGIIALGIQED
+666 RPRNSGIIALGIQDD

-686 VAHTHGNSEIFVAT
+686 VALTHGNSEIFVAT

-706 RFDEKEVRPMGR
+706 RFNEEEVRPMGR

-760 LLSAYRKTHRGAKGV
+760 LLSAYRKTHRGAKGI
-775 KAMNITDKTG
+775 KAMNTTDKTG
-785 NIVGIIDVDN
+785 NLISIIDVDN

-809 IRLNISNIPLL
+809 IRLNISNMPLL

-846 DIDNGTINEIKD
+846 DIDNSSINEIEE
-858 DNLDIDETDVT
+858 DNLDIDETDAT
-869 INQDANIDEF
+869 INQDANLEEL

>member
-1 MKNCHFFILPFD
+1 
-13 LFLVNLQINIYY
+13 
-25 IMDNEENELTQ
+25 MDNEENELTQ

-80 VLFGMFE
+80 VLFGMYE

-133 PLVDG
+133 PLVEG

-159 LSKLAEEMLADLDKD
+159 LSKLAEEMLADLEKD

-184 SLREPV
+184 SLREPM
-190 VLPAKIPNLLL
+190 VLPSKIPNLLL

-213 NMPPHNLGEIV
+213 NMPPHNLGEVV

-272 VVVRGEAEF
+272 VVIRGEAEF
-281 VENNNKSQIIIHSIP
+281 VENNNKSQIIISSIP

-307 IANLVESKKIDGIT
+307 IADLVESKKIDGIT

-434 DLAKTNLMERF
+434 DIAKANLMERF
-445 DFSDIQASAI
+445 DFSDIQATAI

-475 NELMKKI
+475 DELMKKI

-490 NVDLQMQIIKDEL
+490 NVDLQMQIIKNEL

-565 ASDIRNEDFIENIY
+565 ASDIRNEDFIENLY

-629 TIINTKNLED
+629 TIINTKNLEN

-666 RPRSSGIIALGIQED
+666 RPRNSGIIALGIQDD

-686 VAHTHGNSEIFVAT
+686 VALTHGNSEIFVAT

-706 RFDEKEVRPMGR
+706 RFNEEEVRPMGR

-760 LLSAYRKTHRGAKGV
+760 LLSAYRKTHRGAKGI
-775 KAMNITDKTG
+775 KAMNTTDKTG
-785 NIVGIIDVDN
+785 NLVSIIDVDN

-809 IRLNISNIPLL
+809 IRLNISNMPLL

-846 DIDNGTINEIKD
+846 DIDNSSINEIEE
-858 DNLDIDETDVT
+858 DNIDIDETDAT
-869 INQDANIDEF
+869 INQDANLDEL

>member
-1 MKNCHFFILPFD
+1 
-13 LFLVNLQINIYY
+13 
-25 IMDNEENELTQ
+25 MDNEENELTQ

-80 VLFGMFE
+80 VLFGMYE

-133 PLVDG
+133 PLVEG

-159 LSKLAEEMLADLDKD
+159 LSKLAEEMLADLEKD

-184 SLREPV
+184 SLREPM
-190 VLPAKIPNLLL
+190 VLPSKIPNLLL

-213 NMPPHNLGEIV
+213 NMPPHNLGEVV

-272 VVVRGEAEF
+272 VVIRGEAEF
-281 VENNNKSQIIIHSIP
+281 VENNNKSQIIISSIP

-307 IANLVESKKIDGIT
+307 IADLVESKKIDGIT

-434 DLAKTNLMERF
+434 DIAKANLMERF
-445 DFSDIQASAI
+445 DFSDIQATAI

-475 NELMKKI
+475 DELMKKI

-490 NVDLQMQIIKDEL
+490 NVDLQMQIIKNEL

-629 TIINTKNLED
+629 TIINTKNLEN

-666 RPRSSGIIALGIQED
+666 RPRNSGIIALGIQDD

-686 VAHTHGNSEIFVAT
+686 VALTHGNSEIFVAT

-706 RFDEKEVRPMGR
+706 RFNEEEVRPMGR

-760 LLSAYRKTHRGAKGV
+760 LLSAYRKTHRGAKGI
-775 KAMNITDKTG
+775 KAMNTTDKTG
-785 NIVGIIDVDN
+785 NLISIIDVDN

-809 IRLNISNIPLL
+809 IRLNISNMPLL

-846 DIDNGTINEIKD
+846 DIDNSSINEIEE
-858 DNLDIDETDVT
+858 DNIDIDETDAT
-869 INQDANIDEF
+869 INQDANLEEL

>member
-1 MKNCHFFILPFD
+1 
-13 LFLVNLQINIYY
+13 
-25 IMDNEENELTQ
+25 MDNEENELTQ

-80 VLFGMFE
+80 VLFGMYE

-133 PLVDG
+133 PLVEG

-159 LSKLAEEMLADLDKD
+159 LSKLAEEMLADLEKD

-184 SLREPV
+184 SLREPM
-190 VLPAKIPNLLL
+190 VLPSKIPNLLL

-213 NMPPHNLGEIV
+213 NMPPHNLGEVV

-236 TVEELMNF
+236 TVEELMNY

-272 VVVRGEAEF
+272 VVIRGEAEF
-281 VENNNKSQIIIHSIP
+281 VENNNKSQIIISSIP

-307 IANLVESKKIDGIT
+307 IADLVESKKIDGIT

-434 DLAKTNLMERF
+434 DIAKANLMERF
-445 DFSDIQASAI
+445 DFSDIQATAI

-475 NELMKKI
+475 DELMKKI

-490 NVDLQMQIIKDEL
+490 NVDLQMQIIKNEL

-565 ASDIRNEDFIENIY
+565 ASDIRNEDFIENLY

-629 TIINTKNLED
+629 TIINTKNLEN

-654 GIIKKTSLTFYA
+654 GIIKK
-666 RPRSSGIIALGIQED
+666 
-681 DNLLQ
+681 
-686 VAHTHGNSEIFVAT
+686 
-700 SEGKAV
+700 
-706 RFDEKEVRPMGR
+706 
-718 TATGVKALS
+718 
-727 LNSSTD
+727 
-733 KVIGMVALENEN
+733 
-745 QQILVISEKGYGKRS
+745 LV
-760 LLSAYRKTHRGAKGV
+760 
-775 KAMNITDKTG
+775 
-785 NIVGIIDVDN
+785 
-795 PDDDIMIIT
+795 
-804 KNGIG
+804 
-809 IRLNISNIPLL
+809 
-820 NRVTQGVRIINL
+820 
-832 NSDDAIAS
+832 
-840 VAKIAH
+840 
-846 DIDNGTINEIKD
+846 
-858 DNLDIDETDVT
+858 
-869 INQDANIDEF
+869 

>member
-1 MKNCHFFILPFD
+1 MED
-13 LFLVNLQINIYY
+13 
-25 IMDNEENELTQ
+25 NELTQ
-36 GGGQIFDINIE
+36 SGGQIIDINIE
-47 EHMKTAY
+47 DQMKTAY

-80 VLFGMFE
+80 VLYGMYE
-87 LGLYSN
+87 LGLFSN

-133 PLVDG
+133 PLVEG

-152 MRYTEAR
+152 MRYTEAK
-159 LSKLAEEMLADLDKD
+159 LTKLAEEMLADLEKD

-184 SLREPV
+184 SLKEPTD
-190 VLPAKIPNLLL
+190 LPAKIPNLLL
-201 NGSSGIA
+201 NGASGIA

-213 NMPPHNLGEIV
+213 NMPPHNLSEVV

-236 TVEELMNF
+236 TVEELMNY

-264 AYKTGRGR
+264 AYNTGRGR
-272 VVVRGEAEF
+272 VCIRGEAEII
-281 VENNNKSQIIIHSIP
+281 EHNNKHQIIISSIP

-307 IANLVESKKIDGIT
+307 MAALVESKKIDGIT
-321 DIRDESDRDGIRV
+321 DIRDESDREGIRI
-334 VIDLRRD
+334 VIDMRRD

-346 ILNSLYKFSPLQS
+346 ILNSLYRFSPLQS
-359 SFSINNIALVN
+359 TFSINNIALVN

-397 KYELNEAEKRAHI
+397 QYELNEAEKRAHI
-410 LQGLLKALDFID
+410 LEGLLKALDFID
-422 EVIAIIRASETV
+422 EVIAIIRSSETV
-434 DLAKTNLMERF
+434 EIAKNGLMQRF
-445 DFSDIQASAI
+445 DFTDIQATAI
-455 VDMRLRTLT
+455 IDMRLRTLT
-464 GLERDKLESEY
+464 GLERDKLQSEY
-475 NELMKKI
+475 DELMKKI
-482 AYLKDVLS
+482 AYLKHVLS
-490 NVDLQMQIIKDEL
+490 DENLQMQIIKDEL
-503 LEIKQKYNDKPRT
+503 LEIKQKYGDKPRT
-516 EIDVHGKNVRIED
+516 DIDIHGKNVRIED

-565 ASDIRNEDFIENIY
+565 ASDIRDEDFIENLY

-590 TKKGKV
+590 TRKGKV

-616 QNLIAIDA
+616 QNLIALDS

-629 TIINTKNLED
+629 TIINTKNLD
-639 ADAIKDDYVIFITTN
+639 DHDAIKNDYVIFITTK
-654 GIIKKTSLTFYA
+654 GIIKKTSLTAFA
-666 RPRSSGIIALGIQED
+666 RPRSTGIIALNIRDGD
-681 DNLLQ
+681 DLLQ
-686 VAHTHGNSEIFVAT
+686 VALTHGKSEIVVAT
-700 SEGKAV
+700 SQGKTV
-706 RFDEKEVRPMGR
+706 RFNEEEVRPMGR
-718 TATGVKALS
+718 TAIGVKAITLS
-727 LNSSTD
+727 SKDDS
-733 KVIGMVALENEN
+733 VIGMVVMEDEN

-760 LLSAYRKTHRGAKGV
+760 FLSAYRKTHRATKGI
-775 KAMNITDKTG
+775 KAMNITEKTG
-785 NIVGIIDVDN
+785 KLISIIDVTN
-795 PDDDIMIIT
+795 ENDDIMLIT

-809 IRLNISNIPLL
+809 IRLNISNIRLQ
-820 NRVTQGVRIINL
+820 NRVTQGSRLIQLQN
-832 NSDDAIAS
+832 DDAIAS

-846 DIDNGTINEIKD
+846 DIDDDDTENIEAEISLEENNE
-858 DNLDIDETDVT
+858 
-869 INQDANIDEF
+869 

>member
-1 MKNCHFFILPFD
+1 M
-13 LFLVNLQINIYY
+13 LFLIP
-25 IMDNEENELTQ
+25 
-36 GGGQIFDINIE
+36 
-47 EHMKTAY
+47 Y
-54 INYSM
+54 IN
-59 SVIVSRA
+59 
-66 LPDVRDGLKPVHRR
+66 LVH
-80 VLFGMFE
+80 
-87 LGLYSN
+87 YN
-93 RPTKKSARIV
+93 
-103 GEVLGKY
+103 
-110 HPHGDSSVYDAMV
+110 
-123 RLAQPWSMRY
+123 
-133 PLVDG
+133 
-138 QGNFGSIDGDSPAA
+138 
-152 MRYTEAR
+152 
-159 LSKLAEEMLADLDKD
+159 
-174 TVDFQNNFDD
+174 
-184 SLREPV
+184 
-190 VLPAKIPNLLL
+190 
-201 NGSSGIA
+201 
-208 VGMAT
+208 
-213 NMPPHNLGEIV
+213 
-224 DGIIAYIDNRDI
+224 
-236 TVEELMNF
+236 
-244 IKGPDFPTGGLI
+244 
-256 YGIDGVIE
+256 
-264 AYKTGRGR
+264 
-272 VVVRGEAEF
+272 
-281 VENNNKSQIIIHSIP
+281 
-296 YQVNKSDLVQK
+296 
-307 IANLVESKKIDGIT
+307 
-321 DIRDESDRDGIRV
+321 
-334 VIDLRRD
+334 
-341 ANANV
+341 
-346 ILNSLYKFSPLQS
+346 S

-434 DLAKTNLMERF
+434 DIAKANLMERF
-445 DFSDIQASAI
+445 DFSDIQATAI

-475 NELMKKI
+475 DELMKKI

-490 NVDLQMQIIKDEL
+490 NVDLQMQIIKNEL

-565 ASDIRNEDFIENIY
+565 ASDIRNEDFIENLY

-629 TIINTKNLED
+629 TIINTKNLEN

-666 RPRSSGIIALGIQED
+666 RPRNSGIIALGIQDD

-686 VAHTHGNSEIFVAT
+686 VALTHGNSEIFVAT

-706 RFDEKEVRPMGR
+706 RFNEEEVRPMGR

-760 LLSAYRKTHRGAKGV
+760 LLSAYRKTHRGAKGI
-775 KAMNITDKTG
+775 KAMNTTDKTG
-785 NIVGIIDVDN
+785 NLISIIDVDN

-809 IRLNISNIPLL
+809 IRLNISNMPLL

-846 DIDNGTINEIKD
+846 DIDNSSINEIEE
-858 DNLDIDETDVT
+858 DNLDIDETDAT
-869 INQDANIDEF
+869 INQDANLEEL

>member
-1 MKNCHFFILPFD
+1 
-13 LFLVNLQINIYY
+13 
-25 IMDNEENELTQ
+25 MDNEANELTQ

-152 MRYTEAR
+152 MRYTEAK

-184 SLREPV
+184 SLREPM
-190 VLPAKIPNLLL
+190 VLPSKIPNLLL

-213 NMPPHNLGEIV
+213 NMPPHNLGEVI

-281 VENNNKSQIIIHSIP
+281 VENNNKSQIIISSIP

-307 IANLVESKKIDGIT
+307 IADLVESKKIDGIT

-397 KYELNEAEKRAHI
+397 RYELNEAEKRAHI

-434 DLAKTNLMERF
+434 DIAKTNLMERF

-745 QQILVISEKGYGKRS
+745 QQILVISKKGYGKRS

-785 NIVGIIDVDN
+785 NIVSIIDVDN

-846 DIDNGTINEIKD
+846 DIDNGSINEIEE
-858 DNLDIDETDVT
+858 DNLNNDETDVT
-869 INQDANIDEF
+869 INQDANLDEF

>member
-1 MKNCHFFILPFD
+1 
-13 LFLVNLQINIYY
+13 
-25 IMDNEENELTQ
+25 MDNEENELTQ

-80 VLFGMFE
+80 VLFCMYE

-133 PLVDG
+133 PLVEG

-159 LSKLAEEMLADLDKD
+159 LSKLAEEMLADLEKD

-184 SLREPV
+184 SLREPM
-190 VLPAKIPNLLL
+190 VLPSKIPNLLL

-213 NMPPHNLGEIV
+213 NMPPHNLGEVV

-236 TVEELMNF
+236 TVEELMNY

-272 VVVRGEAEF
+272 VVIRGEAEF
-281 VENNNKSQIIIHSIP
+281 VENNNKSQIIISSIP

-307 IANLVESKKIDGIT
+307 IADLVESKKIDGIT

-434 DLAKTNLMERF
+434 DIAKANLMERF
-445 DFSDIQASAI
+445 DFSDIQATAI

-475 NELMKKI
+475 DELMKKI

-490 NVDLQMQIIKDEL
+490 NVDLQMQIIKNEL

-516 EIDVHGKNVRIED
+516 EIDVQGKNVRIED

-565 ASDIRNEDFIENIY
+565 ASDIRNEDFIENLY

-629 TIINTKNLED
+629 TIINTKNLEN

-666 RPRSSGIIALGIQED
+666 RPRNSGIIALGIQDD

-686 VAHTHGNSEIFVAT
+686 VALTHGNSEIFVAT

-706 RFDEKEVRPMGR
+706 RFNEEEVRPMGR

-760 LLSAYRKTHRGAKGV
+760 LLSAYRKTHRGAKGI
-775 KAMNITDKTG
+775 KAMNTTDKTG
-785 NIVGIIDVDN
+785 NLVSIIDVDN

-809 IRLNISNIPLL
+809 IRLNISNMPLL

-846 DIDNGTINEIKD
+846 DIDNSSINEIEE
-858 DNLDIDETDVT
+858 DNIDIDETDAT
-869 INQDANIDEF
+869 INQDANLEEL